1 MDAYLAG
8 KAQLFGFF
16 IGQVMKKCG
25 GRVHP
30 ERANDI
36 MQQLLDAKSSN

>member
-8 KAQLFGFF
+8 KTQLFGFF
-16 IGQVMKKCG
+16 IGQVMKNSG

-30 ERANDI
+30 ERANEVMKD
-36 MQQLLDAKSSN
+36 LLEVLGKK